1 MIFGGPLGH
10 PVFKRLTLFFIY
22 DIIYLNKI
30 GKNEVIF
37 LSFIKACERLEKLMR
52 LGKVPTTKQDRIF
65 IGTVVLESDED
76 SSRAN
81 KIISNL
87 KGAIKKR

>member
-1 MIFGGPLGH
+1 
-10 PVFKRLTLFFIY
+10 
-22 DIIYLNKI
+22 
-30 GKNEVIF
+30 
-37 LSFIKACERLEKLMR
+37 MR